1 MNIEGFRSLNKDIET
16 IINKS
21 NAVKRTKA
29 EKGDKI
35 TPKEKKALTEEE
47 KEYKSKRKEIQEKLI
62 KFATRIPVF
71 MYLTDFRE
79 YSLKD
84 VITQFEPGLFKKVT
98 GLTVEDFELLVSLGI
113 FNDSLMNSAVYNFKR
128 YEDASLEY
136 TGISKH
142 KKDEEVGLFSTVI
155 SKEEYR
161 DMASAQTA
169 SMQEN
174 PYKKAVII
182 DQTAAKSISSRAKD
196 ATGDNDLGR
205 PHIDKVADKL
215 VTYDL
220 EEEEPKLR
228 EVDLSKFRVGT
239 IVTNK
244 KHGKGKV
251 TGIKRGKVM
260 VSFDAANKTFP
271 FPSAIEKGVLVVEEW

>member
-1 MNIEGFRSLNKDIET
+1 
-16 IINKS
+16 
-21 NAVKRTKA
+21 
-29 EKGDKI
+29 
-35 TPKEKKALTEEE
+35 
-47 KEYKSKRKEIQEKLI
+47 
-62 KFATRIPVF
+62 

-142 KKDEEVGLFSTVI
+142 SSEEDVGLFSTVI

-174 PYKKAVII
+174 PFKK
-182 DQTAAKSISSRAKD
+182 
-196 ATGDNDLGR
+196 GL
-205 PHIDKVADKL
+205 
-215 VTYDL
+215 
-220 EEEEPKLR
+220 
-228 EVDLSKFRVGT
+228 
-239 IVTNK
+239 
-244 KHGKGKV
+244 
-251 TGIKRGKVM
+251 
-260 VSFDAANKTFP
+260 
-271 FPSAIEKGVLVVEEW
+271 